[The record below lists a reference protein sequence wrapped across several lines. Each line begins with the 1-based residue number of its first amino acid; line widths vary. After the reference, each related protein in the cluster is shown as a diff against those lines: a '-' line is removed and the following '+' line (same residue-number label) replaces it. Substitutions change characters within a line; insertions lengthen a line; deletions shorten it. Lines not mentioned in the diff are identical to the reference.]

1 MKLFLKVVLFTVVV
15 PGTFAGLLPVLIVGD
30 RGVAGGAT
38 PGLACGLFAFGLV
51 LYLRSAWDFAVFGS
65 GTPAPIDAPKRLV
78 KRGFYRYTRN
88 PMYVAVL
95 TVVIGWA
102 TLFGAA
108 VLVGY
113 AIVLFVVFSLFIRLY
128 EEPRLAWEFGEEYAT
143 YVSQVGRWLPRRSH
157 GQLTWVVAV
166 AALAIIACRGSET
179 DAAGEAASA
188 TEGGV
193 FATIAPFNSYG
204 HVHDADNVEAM
215 RPRVMGTHGVI
226 SSGHYLAT
234 QAGYD
239 VLKAGGNAFD
249 AGVTAG
255 MALKALKMDY
265 AGWTGVAPLILYSA
279 AEDRVIT
286 RVGAGTSPALATLDY
301 FLAHGKSPVNN
312 ALIPADVDVWL
323 AVLDR
328 FGTLSF
334 SEAAQ
339 PTLRIA
345 EEGYHLYKMQKWMI
359 EDQMEGILAFP
370 YNRDFWFQNGVGE
383 QRLGDLMV
391 NADLGR
397 LIRYMMEAEEQAL
410 AAGGSRSEGIRA
422 ARDAFYKGDPARDVD
437 RFFREQ
443 GGIVR
448 YEDLA
453 GYESRWEEPLGTS
466 FQGYDVYTGD
476 GWSQGPR
483 IVLMLN
489 MLDNYDLRALGYN
502 TPEYIHLVSQV
513 INLAMSD
520 AHKYVGDPDFAPA
533 PEGLYGKEYARER
546 IGLIDEKSAFQ
557 DMPPWGD
564 PAAMAA
570 VADGAP
576 TSFVMASG
584 EGDGSA
590 RSIDTSSLNVM
601 DGEGNLFSLTE
612 SDGHTSTPM
621 IPGWGFGLGNRMGQF
636 NLDPELANVMAP
648 GKRPRNTNSPL
659 LVMKDGQPFMGLST
673 PGGDQQLQSLL
684 QVFLNVVVWG
694 MSPEQALDQPR
705 FGSYNFPASGS
716 EVNSSPA
723 VLRLEDRIP
732 AETAEALR
740 AMGHDVQSWG
750 LWNWRACAPTVT
762 WRDPETGLMI
772 AAGDVRRET
781 SSLGF

>member
-1 MKLFLKVVLFTVVV
+1 MK
-15 PGTFAGLLPVLIVGD
+15 P
-30 RGVAGGAT
+30 
-38 PGLACGLFAFGLV
+38 LV
-51 LYLRSAWDFAVFGS
+51 RMA
-65 GTPAPIDAPKRLV
+65 
-78 KRGFYRYTRN
+78 
-88 PMYVAVL
+88 
-95 TVVIGWA
+95 
-102 TLFGAA
+102 
-108 VLVGY
+108 
-113 AIVLFVVFSLFIRLY
+113 
-128 EEPRLAWEFGEEYAT
+128 
-143 YVSQVGRWLPRRSH
+143 
-157 GQLTWVVAV
+157 AV
-166 AALAIIACRGSET
+166 AALALLASCGPQM
-179 DAAGEAASA
+179 DAPEDFASA
-188 TEGGV
+188 EEGV
-193 FATIAPFNSYG
+193 LATIAPFRSHG
-204 HVHDADNVEAM
+204 PVHDADNVEAM
-215 RPRVMGTHGVI
+215 RPRIMGTRGVI

-239 VLKAGGNAFD
+239 VLRAGGNAFD

-301 FLAHGKSPVNN
+301 FLEHGKSPINN

-323 AVLDR
+323 AALDR

-345 EEGYHLYKMQKWMI
+345 EEGFHLYKMQAWMI
-359 EDQMEGILAFP
+359 EDQTEGILAFP
-370 YNRDFWFQNGVGE
+370 YNRDFWFPRGVGE

-397 LIRYMMEAEEQAL
+397 LIRYMMEAERQAL

-422 ARDAFYKGDPARDVD
+422 ARDAFYRGEPARDVD

-443 GGIVR
+443 DGIVR
-448 YEDLA
+448 YEDMA
-453 GYESRWEEPLGTS
+453 GYESRWEEPLGTG
-466 FQGYDVYTGD
+466 FHGYDVFTGD

-483 IVLMLN
+483 LILMLN
-489 MLDNYDLRALGYN
+489 MLENYDLRALGYN
-502 TPEYIHLVSQV
+502 TPEYIHLISQV
-513 INLAMSD
+513 IDLAMAD
-520 AHKYVGDPDFAPA
+520 AHRYVGDPDFAPA
-533 PEGLYGKEYARER
+533 PKGLYGKAYARER
-546 IGLIDEKSAFQ
+546 IGLIDETRAFQ

-564 PAAMAA
+564 PERMAA

-576 TSFVMASG
+576 MSFVAWG
-584 EGDGSA
+584 GGPAGDGSP
-590 RSIDTSSLNVM
+590 SDDTSSLNVM

-612 SDGHTSTPM
+612 SDGHTFTPM

-636 NLDPELANVMAP
+636 NLDPDLANVMAP

-673 PGGDQQLQSLL
+673 PGGDQQMQCLL
-684 QVFLNVVVWG
+684 QIFLNVVVWG

-705 FGSYNFPASGS
+705 FGSYNFPATGS
-716 EVNSSPA
+716 EVNRNPA
-723 VLRLEDRIP
+723 VLYMEDRIP
-732 AETAEALR
+732 AETAEALS
-740 AMGHDVQSWG
+740 AMGHDVRSWG
-750 LWNWRACAPTVT
+750 LWNWRAGAPTVT
-762 WRDPETGLMI
+762 WRDPQTGVMT

-781 SSLGF
+781 ASLGF

>member
-1 MKLFLKVVLFTVVV
+1 MK
-15 PGTFAGLLPVLIVGD
+15 
-30 RGVAGGAT
+30 
-38 PGLACGLFAFGLV
+38 
-51 LYLRSAWDFAVFGS
+51 
-65 GTPAPIDAPKRLV
+65 
-78 KRGFYRYTRN
+78 
-88 PMYVAVL
+88 
-95 TVVIGWA
+95 
-102 TLFGAA
+102 
-108 VLVGY
+108 
-113 AIVLFVVFSLFIRLY
+113 
-128 EEPRLAWEFGEEYAT
+128 
-143 YVSQVGRWLPRRSH
+143 
-157 GQLTWVVAV
+157 QLTWVAAI
-166 AALAIIACRGSET
+166 AALAIIAWLGSGTGAPEET
-179 DAAGEAASA
+179 SPAPE
-188 TEGGV
+188 EGV
-193 FATIAPFNSYG
+193 YATIAPFDSYG
-204 HVHDADNVEAM
+204 VVHDADNVEAM

-234 QAGYD
+234 QAGYE
-239 VLKAGGNAFD
+239 VLRAGGNAFD

-279 AEDRVIT
+279 AEDLVIT
-286 RVGAGTSPALATLDY
+286 RVGAGTSPALATLDH
-301 FLAHGKSPVNN
+301 FLEHGKSPVNN

-323 AVLDR
+323 ATLDR

-334 SEAAQ
+334 SEAAL

-345 EEGYHLYKMQKWMI
+345 QEGYHLYKMQKWMI
-359 EDQMEGILAFP
+359 EDQMDEILAFP

-383 QRLGDLMV
+383 QRLGDLMI

-397 LIRYMMEAEEQAL
+397 LIRYMMAAEEQAL
-410 AAGGSRSEGIRA
+410 AAGASRSEGIRA
-422 ARDAFYKGDPARDVD
+422 ARDAFYKGEPARDVD

-489 MLDNYDLRALGYN
+489 MLENFDLRALGYN
-502 TPEYIHLVSQV
+502 TPEYIHLISQV

-520 AHKYVGDPDFAPA
+520 SHRYVGDPDFAPA
-533 PEGLYGKEYARER
+533 PDGLYGKEYARER
-546 IGLIDEKSAFQ
+546 IVLIDQQHAFQ

-564 PAAMAA
+564 PAAMEV

-576 TSFVMASG
+576 ASFVMAGGTPTGLAVASAD
-584 EGDGSA
+584 GDGPA

-601 DGEGNLFSLTE
+601 DGEGNVFSLTE
-612 SDGHTSTPM
+612 SDGHTGTPM

-705 FGSYNFPASGS
+705 FGSYNFPATGS
-716 EVNSSPA
+716 EVNTSPA

-740 AMGHDVQSWG
+740 EMGHDVESWG

-762 WRDPETGLMI
+762 WRDPETGVMI

-781 SSLGF
+781 ASLGF

>member
-1 MKLFLKVVLFTVVV
+1 MKH
-15 PGTFAGLLPVLIVGD
+15 
-30 RGVAGGAT
+30 
-38 PGLACGLFAFGLV
+38 LA
-51 LYLRSAWDFAVFGS
+51 
-65 GTPAPIDAPKRLV
+65 
-78 KRGFYRYTRN
+78 
-88 PMYVAVL
+88 
-95 TVVIGWA
+95 
-102 TLFGAA
+102 
-108 VLVGY
+108 
-113 AIVLFVVFSLFIRLY
+113 
-128 EEPRLAWEFGEEYAT
+128 
-143 YVSQVGRWLPRRSH
+143 
-157 GQLTWVVAV
+157 WVVAV
-166 AALAIIACRGSET
+166 AALGLIAWRGTGMGAPEEAMT
-179 DAAGEAASA
+179 PAGE
-188 TEGGV
+188 GV

-204 HVHDADNVEAM
+204 PVHDADNVEAM

-234 QAGYD
+234 MAGYD

-301 FLAHGKSPVNN
+301 FLEHGKSPINN

-323 AVLDR
+323 AALDR
-328 FGTLSF
+328 FGTLGF

-370 YNRDFWFQNGVGE
+370 YNRDFWFPKGLGE
-383 QRLGDLMV
+383 QQLGDLMV

-397 LIRYMMEAEEQAL
+397 LIRYMMEAERQAL
-410 AAGGSRSEGIRA
+410 AEGGTRSEGIRA
-422 ARDAFYKGDPARDVD
+422 ARDAFYKGDPARAVD
-437 RFFREQ
+437 EFFREH

-453 GYESRWEEPLGTS
+453 EYESEWTEPLGAN
-466 FQGYDVYTGD
+466 FRGYDVYTTD

-489 MLDNYDLRALGYN
+489 MLENYDLRALGYN

-513 INLAMSD
+513 VNLAMAD

-533 PEGLYGKEYARER
+533 PDGLYGKAYARER
-546 IGLIDEKSAFQ
+546 IELIDEERAFR

-564 PAAMAA
+564 PERMAP

-576 TSFVMASG
+576 MSFAMSRG
-584 EGDGSA
+584 EGDADPSA
-590 RSIDTSSLNVM
+590 HSVDTSSLSVM
-601 DGEGNLFSLTE
+601 DAEGNQFSLTE
-612 SDGHTSTPM
+612 SDGHTFTPM

-636 NLDPELANVMAP
+636 NLDPQLANVMAP

-673 PGGDQQLQSLL
+673 PGADQQLQSLL

-694 MSPEQALDQPR
+694 MSPEQAVDQPR
-705 FGSYNFPASGS
+705 FGSYNFPGTGT
-716 EVNSSPA
+716 EVNGNPA
-723 VLRLEDRIP
+723 VLYMEDRIP

-740 AMGHDVQSWG
+740 ALGHDVRSWG

>member
-1 MKLFLKVVLFTVVV
+1 MKQ
-15 PGTFAGLLPVLIVGD
+15 
-30 RGVAGGAT
+30 
-38 PGLACGLFAFGLV
+38 LA
-51 LYLRSAWDFAVFGS
+51 
-65 GTPAPIDAPKRLV
+65 
-78 KRGFYRYTRN
+78 
-88 PMYVAVL
+88 
-95 TVVIGWA
+95 
-102 TLFGAA
+102 
-108 VLVGY
+108 
-113 AIVLFVVFSLFIRLY
+113 
-128 EEPRLAWEFGEEYAT
+128 
-143 YVSQVGRWLPRRSH
+143 
-157 GQLTWVVAV
+157 WVVAV
-166 AALAIIACRGSET
+166 AALALIACGVSEI
-179 DAAGEAASA
+179 DAPEEAASA
-188 TEGGV
+188 GEGV
-193 FATIAPFNSYG
+193 FATIAPFGSYG
-204 HVHDADNVEAM
+204 HVHDADNIEAM

-255 MALKALKMDY
+255 MALKVLKMDY

-279 AEDRVIT
+279 AEDRVLT

-301 FLAHGKSPVNN
+301 FLEHGKSPINN

-323 AVLDR
+323 AALDR

-339 PTLRIA
+339 PALRIA

-359 EDQMEGILAFP
+359 EDHMDGILAFP
-370 YNRDFWFQNGVGE
+370 YNRDFWFQSGVGE

-397 LIRYMMEAEEQAL
+397 LIRYLMEAERQAL

-422 ARDAFYKGDPARDVD
+422 ARDAFYRGDPARDVD
-437 RFFREQ
+437 RFFREH

-466 FQGYDVYTGD
+466 FNGYEVYTGD

-483 IVLMLN
+483 IILMLN
-489 MLDNYDLRALGYN
+489 MLGNYDLHALGYN

-513 INLAMSD
+513 INLAMAD
-520 AHKYVGDPDFAPA
+520 AHRYVGDPDFVPA
-533 PEGLYGKEYARER
+533 PEGLYGKAYARER

-564 PAAMAA
+564 PERMAA

-576 TSFVMASG
+576 VSFVAPGGRVSNSVTMLPRAVRGGG
-584 EGDGSA
+584 EGRPMSNGATQGHRGSDDA
-590 RSIDTSSLNVM
+590 DHAAHSSDTSSLNVM

-621 IPGWGFGLGNRMGQF
+621 IPGWGFGLGGRMYQF

-648 GKRPRNTNSPL
+648 GKRPRNSNAPL

-694 MSPEQALDQPR
+694 MSPEQAVDQPR
-705 FGSYNFPASGS
+705 FGSYNFPATGS
-716 EVNSSPA
+716 EVNLNPA
-723 VLRLEDRIP
+723 VLYMEDRIP

-740 AMGHDVQSWG
+740 AMGHDVRSWG

-762 WRDPETGLMI
+762 WRDPETGVMT

-781 SSLGF
+781 ASLGF

>member
-1 MKLFLKVVLFTVVV
+1 MKY
-15 PGTFAGLLPVLIVGD
+15 
-30 RGVAGGAT
+30 
-38 PGLACGLFAFGLV
+38 LA
-51 LYLRSAWDFAVFGS
+51 S
-65 GTPAPIDAPKRLV
+65 
-78 KRGFYRYTRN
+78 
-88 PMYVAVL
+88 
-95 TVVIGWA
+95 
-102 TLFGAA
+102 
-108 VLVGY
+108 
-113 AIVLFVVFSLFIRLY
+113 
-128 EEPRLAWEFGEEYAT
+128 
-143 YVSQVGRWLPRRSH
+143 
-157 GQLTWVVAV
+157 VVAV
-166 AALAIIACRGSET
+166 AALTFSACGGPDVSAPE
-179 DAAGEAASA
+179 EAASA
-188 TEGGV
+188 EEGV
-193 FATIAPFNSYG
+193 FATIAPFQSYG
-204 HVHDADNVEAM
+204 HVHSADNVEAM

-255 MALKALKMDY
+255 MALKVLKMDY

-279 AEDRVIT
+279 AEDRVLT

-301 FLAHGKSPVNN
+301 FLEHGKSPINN
-312 ALIPADVDVWL
+312 ALIPADMDVWL
-323 AVLDR
+323 AALDR

-339 PTLRIA
+339 PALRIA
-345 EEGYHLYKMQKWMI
+345 EEGYHLYKMQKRMI
-359 EDQMEGILAFP
+359 EDHLDGILAFP
-370 YNRDFWFQNGVGE
+370 YNRDFWFPNGVGE

-397 LIRYMMEAEEQAL
+397 LIRYLMEAERQAL

-422 ARDAFYKGDPARDVD
+422 ARDAFYRGDPARDVD
-437 RFFREQ
+437 RFFREH

-466 FQGYDVYTGD
+466 FNGYDVHTGA

-483 IVLMLN
+483 IILMLN
-489 MLDNYDLRALGYN
+489 MLENYDLRALGYN

-520 AHKYVGDPDFAPA
+520 VHKYVGDPDFVPA
-533 PEGLYGKEYARER
+533 PEGLYGKAYARER

-564 PAAMAA
+564 PERMAA

-576 TSFVMASG
+576 TSFVAPMSNRTTRSRR
-584 EGDGSA
+584 GSDDA
-590 RSIDTSSLNVM
+590 DRAAHSSDTSSLNVM
-601 DGEGNLFSLTE
+601 DGEGNVFSFTE

-621 IPGWGFGLGNRMGQF
+621 IPGWGFGLGGRMYQF

-648 GKRPRNTNSPL
+648 GKRPRNSNAPL

-705 FGSYNFPASGS
+705 FGSYNFPATGS
-716 EVNSSPA
+716 EVNQSPA
-723 VLRLEDRIP
+723 VLYMEDRIP
-732 AETAEALR
+732 AETAEALS
-740 AMGHDVQSWG
+740 AMGHDVRSWG

-762 WRDPETGLMI
+762 WRDPETGVMT

-781 SSLGF
+781 ASLGF

>member
-1 MKLFLKVVLFTVVV
+1 MKHL
-15 PGTFAGLLPVLIVGD
+15 
-30 RGVAGGAT
+30 
-38 PGLACGLFAFGLV
+38 
-51 LYLRSAWDFAVFGS
+51 
-65 GTPAPIDAPKRLV
+65 
-78 KRGFYRYTRN
+78 TR
-88 PMYVAVL
+88 
-95 TVVIGWA
+95 VI
-102 TLFGAA
+102 
-108 VLVGY
+108 
-113 AIVLFVVFSLFIRLY
+113 
-128 EEPRLAWEFGEEYAT
+128 
-143 YVSQVGRWLPRRSH
+143 
-157 GQLTWVVAV
+157 AV
-166 AALAIIACRGSET
+166 AALALVAWRGLGMRAPENT
-179 DAAGEAASA
+179 TPAGE
-188 TEGGV
+188 GV
-193 FATIAPFNSYG
+193 FATIAPFHSYG
-204 HVHDADNVEAM
+204 PVHDADNVEAM

-234 QAGYD
+234 MAGYD

-301 FLAHGKSPVNN
+301 FLEHGKSPINN

-323 AVLDR
+323 AALDR

-334 SEAAQ
+334 AEAAR
-339 PTLRIA
+339 PAVRIA

-370 YNRDFWFQNGVGE
+370 YNTDFWFPNGVGE

-397 LIRYMMEAEEQAL
+397 LIRYMMEAERQAL
-410 AAGGSRSEGIRA
+410 AAGGSRSDGIRA
-422 ARDAFYKGDPARDVD
+422 ARDAFYKGDPARAVD
-437 RFFREQ
+437 RFFRDN

-453 GYESRWEEPLGTS
+453 GYESKWTEPLGTN
-466 FQGYDVYTGD
+466 FHGYDVYTGD

-489 MLDNYDLRALGYN
+489 MLENYDLRALGYN
-502 TPEYIHLVSQV
+502 TPEYIHLISQV
-513 INLAMSD
+513 VNLAMAD
-520 AHKYVGDPDFAPA
+520 AHKYVGDPDFAEA
-533 PEGLYGKEYARER
+533 PEGLYGKPYARER
-546 IGLIDEKSAFQ
+546 IGLIDAERAFQ

-564 PAAMAA
+564 PERMAA

-576 TSFVMASG
+576 ESFADAGAPVYGSALALVRAASG
-584 EGDGSA
+584 A
-590 RSIDTSSLNVM
+590 RPGAAMSDEAPGTGTAVADADPSTHSVDTSSLNVM
-601 DGEGNLFSLTE
+601 DAEGNLFSLTE

-694 MSPEQALDQPR
+694 MSPEQAVDQPR
-705 FGSYNFPASGS
+705 FGSYNFPGTGS
-716 EVNSSPA
+716 EVNRNPA
-723 VLRLEDRIP
+723 VLYMEDRIP

-740 AMGHDVQSWG
+740 AMGHDVRSWG

-762 WRDPETGLMI
+762 WRDPETGVMI